1 MPFNRWIHHFRTW
14 RWRKTRKTNLISFE
28 KSMCCNRYTYF
39 RGKWY
44 EILSKNSPFFNKENV
59 YSRRTGKRMNEQN
72 EEEKNNM
79 KMSFT
84 CKLSNALT
92 FRAQCVS
99 EMKNNM
105 NKKRERKIEKEIE
118 LIKLW
123 TWSIAICAPP
133 EIKCIFHSI
142 SPSFHFFFCVC
153 VFIDVAI
160 KLIFTHSIVVF
171 CHI

>member
-1 MPFNRWIHHFRTW
+1 
-14 RWRKTRKTNLISFE
+14 
-28 KSMCCNRYTYF
+28 
-39 RGKWY
+39 
-44 EILSKNSPFFNKENV
+44 
-59 YSRRTGKRMNEQN
+59 MNEQN

-118 LIKLW
+118 LIKL
-123 TWSIAICAPP
+123 
-133 EIKCIFHSI
+133 
-142 SPSFHFFFCVC
+142 
-153 VFIDVAI
+153 
-160 KLIFTHSIVVF
+160 
-171 CHI
+171 